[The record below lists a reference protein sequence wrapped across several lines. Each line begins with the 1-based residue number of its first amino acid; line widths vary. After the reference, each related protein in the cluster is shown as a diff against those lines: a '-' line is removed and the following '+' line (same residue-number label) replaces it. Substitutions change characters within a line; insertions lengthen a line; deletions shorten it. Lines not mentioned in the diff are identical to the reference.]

1 MRTSTERKTALAIRN
16 IIRIDESK
24 CNGCGD
30 CVPSCHEGALA
41 IVNGKA
47 KLVSETYCDG
57 LGACLGNCPQ
67 GAITIEERDADSF
80 DEAATLRHIAQLK
93 IEMMK
98 NSAPVGGGC
107 PGSAAR
113 ALPMATPA
121 KSSHASA
128 EPGISELR
136 TWPVQLKLVAP
147 NAPFL
152 VGADLLVCAD
162 CVPFAV
168 PDFHS
173 RFLAGKVVLVGC
185 PKLDDLN
192 LYHQK
197 LMAMFEQCQPK
208 SLTVLKMEVP
218 CCTGIA
224 QAALHARA
232 TANPQLPVEVYTIG
246 IQGEVRAEKISGAN
260 AGIPLI

>member
-1 MRTSTERKTALAIRN
+1 MAVRN

-24 CNGCGD
+24 CDGCGD

-57 LGACLGNCPQ
+57 LGACLGHCPQ
-67 GAITIEERDADSF
+67 GAITIEEREAVDY
-80 DEAATLRHIAQLK
+80 DEAATARHVAQIK
-93 IEMMK
+93 IRQMMH
-98 NSAPVGGGC
+98 APEQHTGC

-113 ALPMATPA
+113 ALPMANRSNEPA
-121 KSSHASA
+121 TSSAPLSN
-128 EPGISELR
+128 ELR

-152 VGADLLVCAD
+152 MGADILICAD
-162 CVPFAV
+162 CIPFAV
-168 PDFHS
+168 PDFHA
-173 RFLAGKVVLVGC
+173 RFLKGKVVLVGC

-197 LMAMFEQCQPK
+197 MMMIFEQCRPN

-224 QAALHARA
+224 QAALHARQ
-232 TANPQLPVEVYTIG
+232 TANPELPVEVFTIG
-246 IQGEVRAEKISGAN
+246 IQGDIRQEN
-260 AGIPLI
+260 LAGTSSRLPLV

>member
-1 MRTSTERKTALAIRN
+1 MAVRN

-57 LGACLGNCPQ
+57 LGACLGHCPQ
-67 GAITIEERDADSF
+67 GAITIEEREAIEY
-80 DEAATLRHIAQLK
+80 DEAATARHVAQIK
-93 IEMMK
+93 IRQMMH
-98 NSAPVGGGC
+98 SGEHHSGC
-107 PGSAAR
+107 PGSANR
-113 ALPMATPA
+113 SLSP
-121 KSSHASA
+121 SHPKADQRTNS
-128 EPGISELR
+128 EPLNNELR

-152 VGADLLVCAD
+152 MGAELLICAD

-168 PDFHS
+168 PDFHA
-173 RFLAGKVVLVGC
+173 RFLKGKVVLVGC

-197 LMAMFEQCQPK
+197 MTMMFEQCRPK
-208 SLTVLKMEVP
+208 NLTILKMEVP

-224 QAALHARA
+224 QAALHARQ
-232 TANPQLPVEVYTIG
+232 TANPELPVELFTIG
-246 IQGEVRAEKISGAN
+246 IQGDVRKENLAGAS
-260 AGIPLI
+260 ARLPII

>member
-1 MRTSTERKTALAIRN
+1 MAVRN
-16 IIRIDESK
+16 VIQIDESK
-24 CNGCGD
+24 CDGCGD
-30 CVPSCHEGALA
+30 CVPACHEGALA

-47 KLVSETYCDG
+47 KLVSEVYCDG
-57 LGACLGNCPQ
+57 LGACLGKCPQ
-67 GAITIEERDADSF
+67 GAITIEQR
-80 DEAATLRHIAQLK
+80 EAVDYDVEATTRHIAQQK
-93 IEMMK
+93 IQQMMK
-98 NSAPVGGGC
+98 TGAIPASSGC
-107 PGSAAR
+107 PGSMARSIPSAPAVHKAATS
-113 ALPMATPA
+113 A
-121 KSSHASA
+121 SSS
-128 EPGISELR
+128 PQTSELR

-152 VGADLLVCAD
+152 FDADLLVCAD
-162 CVPFAV
+162 CVPFAL

-197 LMAMFEQCQPK
+197 LTAMFSQCQPK

-224 QAALHARA
+224 QAAIHAQQ
-232 TANPQLPVEVYTIG
+232 TANPDLPVEVYTIG
-246 IQGEVRAEKISGAN
+246 INGDIRAEKISGAN

>member
-1 MRTSTERKTALAIRN
+1 MATRN
-16 IIRIDESK
+16 IIRIDEEK
-24 CNGCGD
+24 CDGCGD

-47 KLVSETYCDG
+47 KLISETYCDG
-57 LGACLGNCPQ
+57 LGACLSECPQ
-67 GAITIEERDADSF
+67 GAITIEQREAVDF
-80 DEAATLRHIAQLK
+80 DVEATTRHIAQLK
-93 IEMMK
+93 IQQMMK
-98 NSAPVGGGC
+98 AAPPSGGC
-107 PGSAAR
+107 PGSMAR
-113 ALPMATPA
+113 SIPSTPA
-121 KSSHASA
+121 APKAASSASSS
-128 EPGISELR
+128 PQTNELR
-136 TWPVQLKLVAP
+136 SWPIQLKLVAP

-152 VGADLLVCAD
+152 FGADLLVCAD

-173 RFLAGKVVLVGC
+173 RFLAGKIVLVGC

-197 LMAMFEQCQPK
+197 MTAMFSMCQPK

-224 QAALHARA
+224 QAALNAQQSV
-232 TANPQLPVEVYTIG
+232 NPELPVEVFTIG
-246 IQGEVRAEKISGAN
+246 INGDIRPEKISGPN

>member
-1 MRTSTERKTALAIRN
+1 MIVAVRN
-16 IIRIDESK
+16 IIRIDDSK

-57 LGACLGNCPQ
+57 LGACLGHCPQ
-67 GAITIEERDADSF
+67 GAITIEEREATDF
-80 DEAATLRHIAQLK
+80 DEAATARHIAQIK
-93 IEMMK
+93 IRQMMH
-98 NSAPVGGGC
+98 SPPQHSGC

-113 ALPMATPA
+113 SFAAVTDIESSTPNA
-121 KSSHASA
+121 PLSN
-128 EPGISELR
+128 ELR

-152 VGADLLVCAD
+152 MGADLLVCAD

-168 PDFHS
+168 PDFHA
-173 RFLAGKVVLVGC
+173 RFLKGKVVLVGC

-197 LMAMFEQCQPK
+197 MTMMFAQCQPK
-208 SLTVLKMEVP
+208 SLTILKMEVP

-224 QAALHARA
+224 QAALHARQ
-232 TANPQLPVEVYTIG
+232 TANPELPVELYTIG
-246 IQGEVRAEKISGAN
+246 IQGDIRKESL
-260 AGIPLI
+260 AGVSSRLPLI